1 MEIKKELI
9 KRDIAGDT
17 VLVPVGKTVMENNG
31 LFILNE
37 LGAFIWDMLPEL
49 GSEEDAV
56 SAMLREYDIDEDTA
70 RSDTAEFFEKL
81 RGFGIIG
88 FRNPLK

>member
-1 MEIKKELI
+1 MIDGNKKELI

-49 GSEEDAV
+49 GSEEEAV
-56 SAMLREYDIDEDTA
+56 VGGASGIRHRRGHRAVRHSGI
-70 RSDTAEFFEKL
+70 FEKL
-81 RGFGIIG
+81 RGFGIID
-88 FRNPLK
+88 

>member
-17 VLVPVGKTVMENNG
+17 ENNG

-81 RGFGIIG
+81 RGFGIID
-88 FRNPLK
+88 